1 LALLNS
7 RIAVIALR
15 PRFSFGFYFWVI
27 EISSTGFTRRKRAP
41 VKYERDMKN
50 GLGSHSETLRYIRG
64 TITGHMKGIDMKS
77 SALAIA
83 IVAAL
88 TVSASIVSKA
98 SAETEQQKAN
108 KVHRLN
114 KDIRH
119 DNRDLRKDKGKLAH
133 DRAERNYDQMRENRA
148 IEHGNVKGAEKWD
161 QQRRAEQG
169 QVNAD
174 KKDIRKDERDLN
186 KDRADRNADVQDRNR
201 AASGL

>member
-1 LALLNS
+1 
-7 RIAVIALR
+7 
-15 PRFSFGFYFWVI
+15 
-27 EISSTGFTRRKRAP
+27 
-41 VKYERDMKN
+41 MKN
-50 GLGSHSETLRYIRG
+50 GLGSHSETFRYIRE

-88 TVSASIVSKA
+88 TVSAGIVSNA

-119 DNRDLRKDKGKLAH
+119 DNRDIRSDKRDLHKDKGKLAH
-133 DRAERNYDQMRENRA
+133 DRAERNYDQMREHRA

-174 KKDIRKDERDLN
+174 KKDIRKDERDLS
-186 KDRADRNADVQDRNR
+186 KDRTDRNADVQDRNR